1 MVWFIVSLWS
11 KFGQSNFFFKF
22 AAFFVSLLVIS
33 FKFFCI
39 WTICHIDSDFLV
51 DFCLIA
57 FFILGR
63 NFLQG
68 EKFVTKKLFW
78 QYKYRNMLFS
88 LFGFSPFFSI
98 SLNSIVWVGNLP
110 DFYLVKK
117 STLIIFLV
125 KANVNF
131 QNIQWKKRSNA
142 RDIYPELI
150 FGNERCNYQLD
161 SVVFLCYDS

>member
-1 MVWFIVSLWS
+1 MVWFIVSFWS
-11 KFGQSNFFFKF
+11 KFGQSNFFSNLLCETMF
-22 AAFFVSLLVIS
+22 AAFFVSLLVTS

-39 WTICHIDSDFLV
+39 WTICHIDSDYLV

-57 FFILGR
+57 VFILGR

-68 EKFVTKKLFW
+68 EKFVSKNYFDSKNTETCCFRCLKFPLFFW
-78 QYKYRNMLFS
+78 
-88 LFGFSPFFSI
+88 I

-110 DFYLVKK
+110 DFCRVKK

-125 KANVNF
+125 KADVNF
-131 QNIQWKKRSNA
+131 ENIQWKKHSNA

-150 FGNERCNYQLD
+150 FGNND
-161 SVVFLCYDS
+161 AIIS